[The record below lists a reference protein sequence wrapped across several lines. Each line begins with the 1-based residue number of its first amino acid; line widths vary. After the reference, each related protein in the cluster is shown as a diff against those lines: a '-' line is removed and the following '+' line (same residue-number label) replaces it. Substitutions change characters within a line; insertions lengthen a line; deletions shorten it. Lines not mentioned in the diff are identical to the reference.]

1 MGELANLTAVGP
13 YSLYGTSDEHCFL
26 LLYRYL
32 YCTSW
37 HS

>member
-26 LLYRYL
+26 LPVLVLY
-32 YCTSW
+32 
-37 HS
+37 

>member
-13 YSLYGTSDEHCFL
+13 YSLYGTSDEHCSY
-26 LLYRYL
+26 YRYL
-32 YCTSW
+32 TSW